1 MSIQPA
7 LLTADW
13 LSHVIP
19 GQHRLLGMDIGTKT
33 IGLAVTS
40 PDWSIVLPLVTVKR
54 GANWKADLTSLDKA
68 LQEHTIHGI
77 VIGLPLNMDGSEGPR
92 AQSTRQIA
100 SNLID
105 AQPKWLQPPTLIGL
119 WDERLSTAAVT
130 RFMIDERDASRR
142 QRAEV
147 IDALAAQHI
156 LQGAVDYLHNHRN
169 KPNGS

>member
-1 MSIQPA
+1 MSIQLPIVNPQ
-7 LLTADW
+7 W
-13 LSHVIP
+13 LEQLQP

-54 GANWKADLTSLDKA
+54 GANWKADLTALDKA
-68 LQEHTIHGI
+68 LSEHRIQGI

-100 SNLID
+100 ANLIA
-105 AQPKWLQPPTLIGL
+105 AQPGWLTDPALIGL

-156 LQGAVDYLHNHRN
+156 LQGAVDYLNNQRN
-169 KPNGS
+169 KPHA